1 MIYSDIFLKSLKKT
15 AKISKM
21 IIHRLEDSIDFIDR
35 QRKFNNEATDLERTN
50 LKTAITVLNR
60 LKQAEEQR
68 LKKIKKQITGI
79 KTVKNNK

>member
-35 QRKFNNEATDLERTN
+35 QRKFNN
-50 LKTAITVLNR
+50 

-68 LKKIKKQITGI
+68 LKKIKKQITEI